1 MRDTPRLSKNKIMKL
16 NIVFV
21 IKYFLEE
28 WLDVIILMYY
38 ILYKKQC
45 EKEWFHFSCVG
56 ITQQPK
62 GKWYC
67 KDCTSLKKK
76 ELLKF

>member
-1 MRDTPRLSKNKIMKL
+1 MRDMPRLSKSKKMKL

-38 ILYKKQC
+38 IFY
-45 EKEWFHFSCVG
+45 
-56 ITQQPK
+56 IR
-62 GKWYC
+62 
-67 KDCTSLKKK
+67 
-76 ELLKF
+76 